1 MTRRARPADANRQR
15 RNPDHSK
22 RVRRGWPAVRILV
35 VNCGS
40 SSLKSSLYKMNG
52 EELLASGA
60 VERIG
65 RPEST
70 LHCEVADQSL
80 SRPLDAATHAG
91 ALEALAAAM
100 FEQVVDA
107 GEPDVVA
114 HRVVHGGEH
123 FREAVRI
130 DDAALRAIEDL
141 APLAPMHNPI
151 CLLGIRTAANLY
163 PAAQQVAVFD
173 TAFHHSLPEYAFL
186 YALPYSYY
194 ERDGIRRYGFHGAS
208 HHYVAQRVAEL
219 LGSADGHS
227 RIISC
232 HLGAGCSMAAIRDG
246 RSLDT
251 SMGMT
256 PLEGLVMGTRSGD
269 LDPGVF
275 AHLVEHLGIAASD
288 VAGLLNHESG
298 LLGISGMSSDVR
310 ELERAAATGHARAEL
325 ALEVFAYRARKYI
338 GAYLAVLGGA
348 DAVAFTGGAGA
359 NSAGL
364 RRRILTGL
372 EGLGMSLDPV
382 ANQAGDGSEALISS
396 GDSAVSLFVIP
407 SNEELSIA
415 REAFGV
421 VAGSPD

>member
-1 MTRRARPADANRQR
+1 MILRARPADENSQR
-15 RNPDHSK
+15 RSPKHSQSA
-22 RVRRGWPAVRILV
+22 RRRWPEVRILV

-40 SSLKSSLYKMNG
+40 SSLKCRLYEMDG
-52 EELLASGA
+52 EDLLVSGA

-80 SRPLDAATHAG
+80 SRPVEAATHAG
-91 ALEALAAAM
+91 AVEALAAAM
-100 FEQVVDA
+100 FELVVDA
-107 GEPDVVA
+107 RAPDVVA

-123 FREAVRI
+123 FREAVRV
-130 DDAALRAIEDL
+130 DGAALRAIEDL

-151 CLLGIRTAANLY
+151 CLLGIRTATDLY
-163 PAAQQVAVFD
+163 PDAQQVAVFD
-173 TAFHHSLPEYAFL
+173 TAFHHSLPEHAFL
-186 YALPYSYY
+186 YALPYSLY
-194 ERDGIRRYGFHGAS
+194 EIEGIRRYGFHGAS
-208 HHYVAQRVAEL
+208 HRHVAQRVAEL
-219 LGSADGHS
+219 LGREDGHS

-288 VAGLLNHESG
+288 VAVLLNHESG
-298 LLGISGMSSDVR
+298 LLGISGVSGDVR
-310 ELERAAATGHARAEL
+310 ELESVAATGHARAEL
-325 ALEVFAYRARKYI
+325 ALEVFAYRVRKYI

-359 NSAGL
+359 NSARL

-372 EGLGMSLDPV
+372 EGLGMSLDPD
-382 ANQAGDGSEALISS
+382 ANEAGDGSESLLSS

-407 SNEELSIA
+407 SQEELSIA
-415 REAFGV
+415 REAFAV
-421 VAGSPD
+421 VSGSPD

>member
-1 MTRRARPADANRQR
+1 
-15 RNPDHSK
+15 
-22 RVRRGWPAVRILV
+22 VRILV
-35 VNCGS
+35 VNGGS
-40 SSLKSSLYKMNG
+40 SSLKCRLYEMDG

-65 RPEST
+65 GPGSA
-70 LHCEVADQSL
+70 LHCEVADQSV
-80 SRPLDAATHAG
+80 SRPVEATTHAG

-100 FEQVVDA
+100 FELAVDA
-107 GEPDVVA
+107 SAPDVVA

-130 DDAALRAIEDL
+130 DGAALRAIEDL
-141 APLAPMHNPI
+141 TPLAPMHNPI

-173 TAFHHSLPEYAFL
+173 TAFHHSLPEHAFL
-186 YALPYSYY
+186 YALPYSLY

-219 LGSADGHS
+219 LGRVGGRS

-232 HLGAGCSMAAIRDG
+232 HLGAGCSMAAIKDG
-246 RSLDT
+246 RSVDT

-256 PLEGLVMGTRSGD
+256 PLEGLVMGSRSGD

-275 AHLVEHLGIAASD
+275 AHLARHLGIAADD
-288 VAGLLNHESG
+288 VAVLLNHESG
-298 LLGISGMSSDVR
+298 LLGISGVSGDVR
-310 ELERAAATGHARAEL
+310 ELEHAAAAGHARAEL
-325 ALEVFAYRARKYI
+325 ALEVYAYRARKYI

-372 EGLGMSLDPV
+372 EGLGISLDPV
-382 ANQAGDGSEALISS
+382 ANEAGDGSETLISA

-407 SNEELSIA
+407 SNEEFSIA
-415 REAFGV
+415 REAFVV

>member
-1 MTRRARPADANRQR
+1 
-15 RNPDHSK
+15 
-22 RVRRGWPAVRILV
+22 VRILV

-40 SSLKSSLYKMNG
+40 SSLKCRLYEMDGN
-52 EELLASGA
+52 ELLASGA
-60 VERIG
+60 VELIG
-65 RPEST
+65 RPGSM
-70 LHCEVADQSL
+70 LRCEVAGQSS
-80 SRPLDAATHAG
+80 SRPVEAATHAE
-91 ALEALAAAM
+91 ALELLAAAI
-100 FEQVVDA
+100 FERVADA
-107 GEPDVVA
+107 GAPDVVA

-123 FREAVRI
+123 FREAVRV
-130 DDAALRAIEDL
+130 DDDVLRAIDDL

-163 PAAQQVAVFD
+163 PTAQQVAVFD
-173 TAFHHSLPEYAFL
+173 TAFHHSLPERAFL
-186 YALPYSYY
+186 YALPYSLY

-219 LGSADGHS
+219 LGRAGGHS

-275 AHLVEHLGIAASD
+275 AHLTTHLGITASD
-288 VAGLLNHESG
+288 VAELLNHESG
-298 LLGISGMSSDVR
+298 LLGISGVSSDVR
-310 ELERAAATGHARAEL
+310 ELERAAETGHARAEL

-359 NSAGL
+359 NSARL

-382 ANQAGDGSEALISS
+382 ANDAADGSEALIST
-396 GDSAVSLFVIP
+396 GDSAVSLCVIP
-407 SNEELSIA
+407 SNEEFSIA
-415 REAFGV
+415 R
-421 VAGSPD
+421 

>member
-1 MTRRARPADANRQR
+1 M
-15 RNPDHSK
+15 
-22 RVRRGWPAVRILV
+22 RILV

-40 SSLKSSLYKMNG
+40 SSLKCRLYEMDG
-52 EELLASGA
+52 EALLASGA

-70 LHCEVADQSL
+70 LHCEVAGRNS
-80 SRPLDAATHAG
+80 SRSVEAASHADALA
-91 ALEALAAAM
+91 ALAAALL
-100 FEQVVDA
+100 EPAVDA
-107 GEPDVVA
+107 RAPDVVA

-130 DDAALRAIEDL
+130 DGAALRAIEDL
-141 APLAPMHNPI
+141 APLAPIHNPI

-163 PAAQQVAVFD
+163 PAAQQIAVFD
-173 TAFHHSLPEYAFL
+173 TAFHHSLPERAFL
-186 YALPYSYY
+186 YALPYPLY

-208 HHYVAQRVAEL
+208 HHYVAERVAEL
-219 LGSADGHS
+219 LGRTGGRS

-246 RSLDT
+246 RSVDT

-256 PLEGLVMGTRSGD
+256 PLEGLVMGSRSGD

-288 VAGLLNHESG
+288 VADLLNHESG
-298 LLGISGMSSDVR
+298 LLGISGVSSDVR
-310 ELERAAATGHARAEL
+310 ELEHAAAGGHARAEL
-325 ALEVFAYRARKYI
+325 ALEIFAYRARKYI

-364 RRRILTGL
+364 RRRIITGL

-382 ANQAGDGSEALISS
+382 ANEAAEGSETLVSAR
-396 GDSAVSLFVIP
+396 DSAVSLFVIP
-407 SNEELSIA
+407 SNEEFSIA
-415 REAFGV
+415 REAFAV